1 MLLLEHSK
9 TILEKPQRFSLISFK
24 TLFQSLREGLKKK
37 NIESLTAV
45 KPERGGGGFSGLVVI
60 VLRFFFAML
69 QTYLCGLRKP
79 QNTFCG
85 HSKLH
90 IAYLYQVI

>member
-1 MLLLEHSK
+1 MYTDFLGKVL
-9 TILEKPQRFSLISFK
+9 
-24 TLFQSLREGLKKK
+24 KK

-45 KPERGGGGFSGLVVI
+45 KPEGGGVSGLVVI
-60 VLRFFFAML
+60 GLRFFFVML

-79 QNTFCG
+79 QNIFCG